1 MPERFSI
8 MTHMLAL
15 KNLNLPLD
23 KLREIFDDEK
33 IISSK
38 EYSKNFTP
46 EIWVHSELRGKNNE
60 C

>member
-1 MPERFSI
+1 
-8 MTHMLAL
+8 MTYMLAL

-33 IISSK
+33 ITANN
-38 EYSKNFTP
+38 EYSKKFTS

-60 C
+60 Y